1 MIWTPAPTLTI
12 GGVDY
17 TGATLETVRIV
28 RGRPEVFSEPRAG
41 YLIAEL
47 IDLVGDGIPV
57 RPFDRV
63 EFTLDDSNGDPV
75 TVFVGQVSDTS
86 AVLFDTG
93 VESGTPGS
101 VTTVIAVAALARLS
115 RRVVLEDG
123 GPAEQDGDR
132 IARLVEAGLAATWE
146 ETPGTWAQ
154 QGDLT
159 WETFDQGLDL
169 NRIDQ
174 PGVFDISALPAED
187 TGYNPL
193 AQGYLTAFSAQGI
206 LWDDR
211 EGFIAYADA
220 DRRIATDVADDYLT
234 VPASILSA
242 QQLSVQSNAGDI
254 TTSVSVAFEGGAV
267 IFDDTAAFLRV
278 GRLARQFET
287 NLVNQ
292 SNAEAWAERY
302 LLGHSGDIIKLQK
315 VTARLDILTDDS
327 LRDSLLELD
336 VNAGIELDGIPGTLG
351 LTFRRTFVE
360 GIGWNVD
367 RDRIAIAL
375 DLSDAELSV
384 GFQRWSSVDPNL
396 AWQDVSATLT
406 WQDARTVTA

>member
-1 MIWTPAPTLTI
+1 MTWAPSPTLTI

-47 IDLVGDGIPV
+47 IDLVGNGIPV
-57 RPFDRV
+57 RPFDNV
-63 EFTLDDSNGDPV
+63 TFTMDDSNGNPV
-75 TVFVGQVSDTS
+75 TVFAGQVSDTS
-86 AVLFDTG
+86 ASLFDTG

-123 GPAEQDGDR
+123 APAEKDGDR
-132 IARLVEAGLAATWE
+132 IARLVEDGIAATWE
-146 ETPGTWAQ
+146 ESPGTWAQ
-154 QGDLT
+154 QGDVT
-159 WETFDQGLDL
+159 WETFDAGLDL
-169 NRIDQ
+169 ARIDQ
-174 PGVFDISALPAED
+174 PGIFDISVLPAED
-187 TGYNPL
+187 SGYNPL
-193 AQGYLTAFSAQGI
+193 SQGYLTAFSAQGV
-206 LWDDR
+206 LYDDR
-211 EGFIAYADA
+211 EGFIAYADG
-220 DRRIATDVADDYLT
+220 DRRIATDIADDYLEL
-234 VPASILSA
+234 PATILSA

-254 TTSVSVAFEGGAV
+254 TTSVSVTFEGGAV
-267 IFDDTAAFLRV
+267 IFDDIAAFLRL

-302 LLGHSGDIIKLQK
+302 LLGHAGDIVKLQQ
-315 VTARLDILTDDS
+315 VTARLDILDDDT
-327 LRDSLLELD
+327 LRDALLELD
-336 VNAGIELDGIPGTLG
+336 VNAGVELDGIPSTLG
-351 LTFRRTFVE
+351 LTFRRTFLE
-360 GIGWNVD
+360 GISWNVD
-367 RDRIAIAL
+367 RERVSVAL

-396 AWQDVSATLT
+396 AWEDVSATLT

>member
-1 MIWTPAPTLTI
+1 MTWTPAPTLTI

-17 TGATLETVRIV
+17 TGATLETVRIT

-41 YLIAEL
+41 YMIAEL

-57 RPFDRV
+57 SPFDDV
-63 EFTLDDSNGDPV
+63 TFTMDDSNGDPV
-75 TVFVGQVSDTS
+75 TVFAGQVSDTS
-86 AVLFDTG
+86 ATLFDTG

-115 RRVVLEDG
+115 RRVVLEAG
-123 GPAEQDGDR
+123 APAEQDGDR
-132 IARLVEAGLAATWE
+132 IARLVESGLATTWE
-146 ETPGTWAQ
+146 ETGGSWAQ
-154 QGDLT
+154 QGDVT
-159 WETFDQGLDL
+159 WATFDQGVDLD
-169 NRIDQ
+169 RIDQ
-174 PGVFDISALPAED
+174 PGLFDISALTAED

-193 AQGYLTAFSAQGI
+193 SQGYLTAFSAQGI

-220 DRRIATDVADDYLT
+220 DRRVITDQADDYLT
-234 VPASILSA
+234 LPASILSA

-267 IFDDTAAFLRV
+267 ILDDTAGFLEV

-292 SNAEAWAERY
+292 SNAEAWALRY
-302 LLGHSGDIIKLQK
+302 LVGHAGPIVKLQQ
-315 VTARLDILTDDS
+315 VTARLDVLADDE
-327 LRDSLLELD
+327 LRDDLLELD
-336 VNAGIELDGIPGTLG
+336 VNAGVQLSSIPSTLG

-360 GIGWNVD
+360 GIAWNVD
-367 RDRIAIAL
+367 RERVSVAL
-375 DLSDAELSV
+375 DLSDAALSI
-384 GFQRWSSVDPNL
+384 GFQRWSSVNPAL
-396 AWQDVSATLT
+396 RWQDVDATLT
-406 WQDARTVTA
+406 WQDATTVTA

>member
-1 MIWTPAPTLTI
+1 MTWTPAPTLTI

-17 TGATLETVRIV
+17 TGSTLETVRIT

-47 IDLVGDGIPV
+47 IDLVGDGFPV

-93 VESGTPGS
+93 VESGTAGS

-115 RRVVLEDG
+115 RRVVLDAG
-123 GPAEQDGDR
+123 AAAERDGDR
-132 IARLVEAGLAATWE
+132 IARLVEAGLAATYE
-146 ETPGTWAQ
+146 ESGGTWAQ
-154 QGDLT
+154 QGDVT
-159 WETFDQGLDL
+159 WATFDAGLDL
-169 NRIDQ
+169 DRIDQ
-174 PGVFDISALPAED
+174 PGVFDISALAAED

-220 DRRIATDVADDYLT
+220 DRRIDTDIANDYLT
-234 VPASILSA
+234 LPASILSA

-267 IFDDTAAFLRV
+267 IIDDTAAFLRV

-302 LLGHSGDIIKLQK
+302 LLGHSGEVIKLQQ
-315 VTARLDILTDDS
+315 VTARLDILADDA
-327 LRDSLLELD
+327 LRDALLELD
-336 VNAGIELDGIPGTLG
+336 VNAGVELDDIPGTLG

-360 GIGWNVD
+360 GIAWNVD
-367 RDRIAIAL
+367 RDRIAVAL

-396 AWQDVSATLT
+396 AWEDVSATLT